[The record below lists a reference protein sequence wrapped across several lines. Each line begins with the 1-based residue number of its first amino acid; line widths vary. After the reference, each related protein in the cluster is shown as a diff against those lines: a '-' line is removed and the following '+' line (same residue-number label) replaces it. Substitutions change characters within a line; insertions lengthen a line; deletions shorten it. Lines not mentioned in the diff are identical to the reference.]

1 LHVGSLRL
9 RDLPAVLAERDDS
22 EPAGIDGLLP
32 LQLFDRVTVDGPRK
46 RMIVEKTR
54 ADHRLMFF

>member
-9 RDLPAVLAERDDS
+9 RDVPAVVAERDAS
-22 EPAGIDGLLP
+22 EPAEIDGLLP

-54 ADHRLMFF
+54 ADHCLMFF